1 MWNPLALLL
10 NFIRGERRRI
20 ANKLQPLAVAVAEDL
35 FNRDWDGDGIV
46 AEARTELRRLLM
58 GMNPAVLHGILASYV
73 TEKGAIRTEL
83 ISVLPV
89 EVLKKVLAI
98 ALLVHKIRAAGW
110 PVNLEAIIKQGYS
123 LLDTVLQA
131 AFENGR
137 KG

>member
-1 MWNPLALLL
+1 MWNPLAWLL

-58 GMNPAVLHGILASYV
+58 GMNPVVLNGILASYV
-73 TEKGAIRTEL
+73 TENGAIRTDV
-83 ISVLPV
+83 ISILPV

-98 ALLVHKIRAAGW
+98 ALLVHKLRSTGW
-110 PVNLEAIIKQGYS
+110 PVGLDAIIKQGYS
-123 LLDTVLQA
+123 LLDSVLQA
-131 AFENGR
+131 AFEGGR

>member
-1 MWNPLALLL
+1 MWNPLAWLL

-58 GMNPAVLHGILASYV
+58 GMNPVVLNGILASYV
-73 TEKGAIRTEL
+73 TESGAIRTDV
-83 ISVLPV
+83 ISILPV

-98 ALLVHKIRAAGW
+98 ALLVHRLRATGW
-110 PVNLEAIIKQGYS
+110 PVSLDAIIKQGYS
-123 LLDTVLQA
+123 LLDSVLQA
-131 AFENGR
+131 AFEGGR

>member
-1 MWNPLALLL
+1 MWNPLAWLL

-58 GMNPAVLHGILASYV
+58 GMNPVVLNGILASYV
-73 TEKGAIRTEL
+73 TESGAIRTDV
-83 ISVLPV
+83 ISILPV

-98 ALLVHKIRAAGW
+98 ALLVHKLRSTGW
-110 PVNLEAIIKQGYS
+110 PVGLDAIIKQGYS
-123 LLDTVLQA
+123 LLDSVLQA
-131 AFENGR
+131 AFEGGR

>member
-1 MWNPLALLL
+1 MWNPLAWLL

-58 GMNPAVLHGILASYV
+58 GMNPVVLNGILASYL
-73 TEKGAIRTEL
+73 TESGAIRTDV
-83 ISVLPV
+83 ISLLPV

-98 ALLVHKIRAAGW
+98 ALLVHKIRATGW
-110 PVNLEAIIKQGYS
+110 PVSLDAIIKQGYS
-123 LLDTVLQA
+123 LLDSVLQA